1 MLLCIFNPSDLHL
14 TSGCYI
20 VSCLQ
25 GEYESLAKKLS
36 EYVVKLLDHVRG
48 NDELD
53 IILNEPVEGYGPECQ
68 GKLSR
73 LKLAIKCN
81 EKQVDRTSGTSASL
95 SVGICRP
102 PQWIINA
109 KEELSPLYMNAS
121 DTSSISAV
129 ALWVAQFQ

>member
-1 MLLCIFNPSDLHL
+1 MNYTILILVVCFW
-14 TSGCYI
+14 
-20 VSCLQ
+20 Q

-68 GKLSR
+68 GKLAR

-81 EKQVDRTSGTSASL
+81 EKQVRNQTVFSYLFILFWQAGKPT
-95 SVGICRP
+95 R
-102 PQWIINA
+102 Q
-109 KEELSPLYMNAS
+109 
-121 DTSSISAV
+121 SIAIT
-129 ALWVAQFQ
+129 

>member
-1 MLLCIFNPSDLHL
+1 MC
-14 TSGCYI
+14 
-20 VSCLQ
+20 VSFLFQ

-68 GKLSR
+68 GKLAR

-81 EKQVDRTSGTSASL
+81 EKQVMFIVIPTSFNVL
-95 SVGICRP
+95 
-102 PQWIINA
+102 
-109 KEELSPLYMNAS
+109 LH
-121 DTSSISAV
+121 SIV
-129 ALWVAQFQ
+129 AFYL